1 MIIIENKNTFE
12 DLLGLEIETEDKF
25 LNKKLN
31 SHVCYSGGGGGG
43 SKQQDIAPTLQP
55 YVRDVLSRAK
65 GQVDAPY
72 QAYPGER
79 IVGFTPQELAAQQG
93 IQQMA
98 GQYGLAATAPGLT
111 SSAAYYSPA
120 YSYLGQTGQALG
132 QQAGAL
138 AEAPRLFGTQ
148 EALYGEA
155 LRPISGIQEQLT
167 GAGRLLGESGLRQ
180 RAAARDIGRDE
191 IGRFALTGED
201 IQEYM
206 DPYQQAVVDIEKA
219 QARQDALQTAQAIAA
234 KSAGMGAFGG
244 SRQAIL
250 ESQAASD
257 LAKRLSDIQT
267 RGSQAAYQQALQTA
281 AQQQQIGLTQ
291 AERQRAREQQL
302 GAGLAGLAS
311 ARQQLGV
318 GGYGSMAEQLRQ
330 AGAGFGSLGGQYGSL
345 AGQFG
350 QLGGGLGALSG
361 QYGSLGQ
368 QALGQGY
375 RELGYLS
382 GVGEAQRG
390 LGQERADVAYGDFRE
405 AREYPMQQLER
416 YAGMAFGVPSG
427 YIQGMQ
433 AQPSRFQQAVGGV
446 TTAAGLGRGLGFFN
460 QGGNIGNRGLNGA
473 IQALSGGQIQAL
485 LEEKK
490 KLEAEIKTLNA
501 STKRNRVPAG
511 SIQLKNKLDK
521 INATLQAESQNLAKP
536 PSSFGGRPSPGSQK
550 VKPAPF
556 QLPPSGLVQTGGSGQ
571 QPPSGGQQPPSG
583 GQQPP
588 QLSPYETVIQDLG
601 ERFGG
606 LGTTEAQKQGLAAY
620 AELAKLIGED
630 KFDKEA
636 REAEIQEQIKAAR
649 SQGGFDVAAL
659 GVEIMSKPLAEIDND
674 LIRNLGTSKK
684 EIAALKAEINK
695 LPAEERAQGIKNA
708 LTKITAL
715 GSIQDLIPD
724 VLEAPDASPTVV
736 LGALELATQ
745 GMGKSFSQNQLE
757 KEGIKVGKLA
767 TDVLEDIDALQIKDD
782 NTRNQAYVEAL
793 AQKLRDEMRKKGL
806 LPNVVTGGGSGT
818 GGGGG
823 AGSNQGN
830 QGQFIP
836 PPVS

>member
-1 MIIIENKNTFE
+1 MILIEEKNKYEFD
-12 DLLGLEIETEDKF
+12 DLFNCVIETEDKF

-31 SHVCYSGGGGGG
+31 SNICFGGKGGGG
-43 SKQQDIAPTLQP
+43 SQQQDIAPTLKP
-55 YVRDVLSRAK
+55 YVTDVLSRAK
-65 GQVDAPY
+65 GEFEQPY
-72 QAYPGER
+72 QQYPGER
-79 IVGFTPQELAAQQG
+79 VVGFTPQELAAQQG

-155 LRPISGIQEQLT
+155 LRPISGIQQQLT

-206 DPYQQAVVDIEKA
+206 DPYQQAVVDIEKQ
-219 QARQDALQTAQAIAA
+219 QARQDALQTAQAISA
-234 KSAGMGAFGG
+234 KSAGIGAFGG

-302 GAGLAGLAS
+302 GAGLAGLAG

-345 AGQFG
+345 AGQYG

-368 QALGQGY
+368 QTLGQGY

-390 LGQERADVAYGDFRE
+390 LGQQRADVAYQDFRE
-405 AREYPMQQLER
+405 AREFPTQQLER

-427 YIQGMQ
+427 YLSRPQ
-433 AQPSRFQQAVGGV
+433 AMPSGFQQAVGGA
-446 TTAAGLGRGLGFFN
+446 TTLAGLGRGLGFFN
-460 QGGNIGNRGLNGA
+460 QGGNIG
-473 IQALSGGQIQAL
+473 SGGLSTVYRNTAGLVRPGTIDFSQGELANLYRAYEAEKDPRKKEAIRMELISKSRLELDKRSGLDSFFNPDVFSASQLSTLENAPSPEDTGLDRIKKGLSRFGTTITSTPAAL
-485 LEEKK
+485 AKTIVGGARDAGEYLTTPLDELEKKEAAKEEQYKAFEESLANDKNAQENPEIVGSDLASLISQFQDLSDRSKSLEELK
-490 KLEAEIKTLNA
+490 KLTQEA
-501 STKRNRVPAG
+501 
-511 SIQLKNKLDK
+511 
-521 INATLQAESQNLAKP
+521 
-536 PSSFGGRPSPGSQK
+536 F
-550 VKPAPF
+550 
-556 QLPPSGLVQTGGSGQ
+556 
-571 QPPSGGQQPPSG
+571 
-583 GQQPP
+583 
-588 QLSPYETVIQDLG
+588 
-601 ERFGG
+601 
-606 LGTTEAQKQGLAAY
+606 
-620 AELAKLIGED
+620 
-630 KFDKEA
+630 KFDKDKRA
-636 REAEIQEQIKAAR
+636 KTIKA
-649 SQGGFDVAAL
+649 QQGFDIAAL
-659 GVEIMSKPLAEIDND
+659 GMQLMSKPLSEIDPKYVSQLGVSRKELD
-674 LIRNLGTSKK
+674 NLDQEEAMS
-684 EIAALKAEINK
+684 LYKAK
-695 LPAEERAQGIKNA
+695 VAE
-708 LTKITAL
+708 L
-715 GSIQDLIPD
+715 G
-724 VLEAPDASPTVV
+724 
-736 LGALELATQ
+736 
-745 GMGKSFSQNQLE
+745 LE
-757 KEGIKVGKLA
+757 KTMTEIEKDKAGFTAELGDFTKLS
-767 TDVLEDIDALQIKDD
+767 DRLE
-782 NTRNQAYVEAL
+782 
-793 AQKLRDEMRKKGL
+793 GL
-806 LPNVVTGGGSGT
+806 LPTQTAAQEASRILKGTRGRSDAAAQRYILSELENISKNPEAYIKKSGT
-818 GGGGG
+818 QTSEKLKE
-823 AGSNQGN
+823 AEKR
-830 QGQFIP
+830 FK
-836 PPVS
+836 

>member
-25 LNKKLN
+25 LKKKLN

-55 YVRDVLSRAK
+55 YVRDVLGRAK
-65 GQVDAPY
+65 GMVDTPY

-155 LRPISGIQEQLT
+155 LRPISGIQQQLT

-191 IGRFALTGED
+191 VGRFALTGED
-201 IQEYM
+201 IQQYM
-206 DPYQQAVVDIEKA
+206 DPYQQAVVDIEKE

-234 KSAGMGAFGG
+234 KSAGIGAFGG

-302 GAGLAGLAS
+302 GAGLVGLAG

-345 AGQFG
+345 AGQYG

-390 LGQERADVAYGDFRE
+390 LGQERADVAYQDFRE
-405 AREYPMQQLER
+405 AREFPTQQLER

-427 YIQGMQ
+427 YLSRPQ
-433 AQPSRFQQAVGGV
+433 AMPSGFQQAVGGA
-446 TTAAGLGRGLGFFN
+446 TTLAGLGRGLGFFN
-460 QGGNIGNRGLNGA
+460 QGGNIG
-473 IQALSGGQIQAL
+473 SGGLSTVYRNTAGLVRPGTIDFSQGELANLYRAYEAEKDPRKKEAIRMELISKSRLELDKRSGLDSFFNPDVFSASQLSTLENAPSPEDTGLDRIKKGLSRFGTTITSTPAAL
-485 LEEKK
+485 AKTIVGGARDAGEYLTTPLDELEKKEAAKEEQYKAFEESLANDKNAQENPEIVGSDLASLISQFQDLSDRSKSLEELK
-490 KLEAEIKTLNA
+490 KLTQEA
-501 STKRNRVPAG
+501 
-511 SIQLKNKLDK
+511 
-521 INATLQAESQNLAKP
+521 
-536 PSSFGGRPSPGSQK
+536 F
-550 VKPAPF
+550 
-556 QLPPSGLVQTGGSGQ
+556 
-571 QPPSGGQQPPSG
+571 
-583 GQQPP
+583 
-588 QLSPYETVIQDLG
+588 
-601 ERFGG
+601 
-606 LGTTEAQKQGLAAY
+606 
-620 AELAKLIGED
+620 
-630 KFDKEA
+630 KFDKDKRA
-636 REAEIQEQIKAAR
+636 KTIKA
-649 SQGGFDVAAL
+649 QQGFDIAAL
-659 GVEIMSKPLAEIDND
+659 GMQLMSKPLSEIDPKYVSQLGVSRKELD
-674 LIRNLGTSKK
+674 NLDQEEAMS
-684 EIAALKAEINK
+684 LYKAK
-695 LPAEERAQGIKNA
+695 VAE
-708 LTKITAL
+708 L
-715 GSIQDLIPD
+715 G
-724 VLEAPDASPTVV
+724 
-736 LGALELATQ
+736 
-745 GMGKSFSQNQLE
+745 LE
-757 KEGIKVGKLA
+757 KTMTEIEKDKAGFTAELGDFTKLS
-767 TDVLEDIDALQIKDD
+767 DRLE
-782 NTRNQAYVEAL
+782 
-793 AQKLRDEMRKKGL
+793 GL
-806 LPNVVTGGGSGT
+806 LPTQTAAQEASRILKGTRGRSDAAAQRYILSELENISKNPEAYIKKSGT
-818 GGGGG
+818 QTSEKLKE
-823 AGSNQGN
+823 AEKR
-830 QGQFIP
+830 FK
-836 PPVS
+836 